1 MSGPHNVPPSGYDTL
16 RKHFE
21 AMERA
26 GIKPGHGEGESQG
39 GFHSGEPND
48 GDFDPMQRQPWGFK
62 RERWQRLMGD
72 PKNKDKNTKD
82 MEEDALLRPRRE
94 PGSLLRASDQRMA
107 QALKH
112 EITGSASLHVKLA
125 AGLAPVSGIKTKGEL
140 FKEVRMDRAP
150 LTLASTT
157 G

>member
-1 MSGPHNVPPSGYDTL
+1 
-16 RKHFE
+16 
-21 AMERA
+21 
-26 GIKPGHGEGESQG
+26 
-39 GFHSGEPND
+39 
-48 GDFDPMQRQPWGFK
+48 
-62 RERWQRLMGD
+62 
-72 PKNKDKNTKD
+72 

-125 AGLAPVSGIKTKGEL
+125 AGLAPASALKTKGTL
-140 FKEVRMDRAP
+140 FKETRLDRAP
-150 LTLASTT
+150 LSLASTT